1 MRRIAAAVMSTVLL
15 VAGCSS
21 SGKSPASPGSH
32 DAPARFSAT
41 GPIPA
46 GSTITAAVRKA
57 YATLFSN
64 KTTVAQSR
72 DALQHGDVFVATLR
86 QQAGTPHG
94 QQSSASVSK
103 VGLAAPNV
111 AVVRFS
117 ITSNGV
123 TALTDVPGK
132 AVLEDGHWKVA
143 ATTFCQLLN
152 LEGSAPKACDDP
164 KITALPS

>member
-1 MRRIAAAVMSTVLL
+1 MRRIAAAVASTFLL

-21 SGKSPASPGSH
+21 SGKSPASAGSH

-41 GPIPA
+41 GPTPA

-57 YATLFSN
+57 YEVAFSS
-64 KTTVAQSR
+64 KTSIAQSR
-72 DALQHGDVFVATLR
+72 DALQHGDVFTATLR
-86 QQAGTPHG
+86 EQAGSPHG
-94 QQSSASVSK
+94 QQSTASVSS
-103 VGLAAPNV
+103 VRLASPSV
-111 AVVRFS
+111 ADVRFS

-132 AVLEDGHWKVA
+132 AVREDGRWKVA
-143 ATTFCQLLN
+143 AATFCQLLD

>member
-1 MRRIAAAVMSTVLL
+1 MRRIAAALASTVLL

-21 SGKSPASPGSH
+21 SGKSPAGSH

-57 YATLFSN
+57 YEVVFSS
-64 KTTVAQSR
+64 KTSIAQSR
-72 DALQHGDVFVATLR
+72 DALQHGDVFVPTLR
-86 QQAGTPHG
+86 EQANTPHG
-94 QQSSASVSK
+94 QQSSASVSR
-103 VGLAAPNV
+103 VGLVAPNV
-111 AVVRFS
+111 ADVRFS
-117 ITSNGV
+117 ITSNGI

-132 AVLEDGHWKVA
+132 AVLENGRWTVA
-143 ATTFCQLLN
+143 AATFCQLLD